1 MEIFIVRHAESQ
13 LPGEEIYKGLTEIGK
28 FQAYKTGIFLSN
40 YQFDQIYSS
49 PSLRTVQTAKI
60 IADHINYDADK
71 IIYDNRLTSRGKG
84 ILNGKSIA
92 EVVQIINK
100 FNYSQINDLKSF
112 IEHENVKCSYTYE
125 EPIEELMDRAVNFM
139 QSIVNREHKR
149 VLIIGHGVWIINLL
163 RKLFSTYEV
172 SLINLLP
179 RSTEC
184 YIVKIVH
191 DLNYK
196 LVTPPNNAHLL
207 KDYS

>member
-13 LPGEEIYKGLTEIGK
+13 LPGEEIDNGLTEIGK

-71 IIYDNRLTSRGKG
+71 IIYDNRLVSRGKG

-100 FNYSQINDLKSF
+100 FHYSQINDLKSF
-112 IEHENVKCSYTYE
+112 IKYENVKCKYTNE

-139 QSIVNREHKR
+139 QSIINGRHKR
-149 VLIIGHGVWIINLL
+149 VLLIGHGVWIINLL
-163 RKLFSTYEV
+163 RRLFSTYEV

-184 YIVKIVH
+184 YIVKIAH